1 MTLTAENNRP
11 VPRSAPESVHSVRG
25 RRQLSSY
32 EECELSAL
40 IEGGDRD
47 ARDRLVVANLGL
59 VVTIARQFCG
69 RGLELD
75 DLTGEG
81 NLGLIR
87 AAKEFQPRFG
97 TRFSTYAAYWIKQ
110 SIRQA
115 LINTTATIRLPS
127 HMFGLLT
134 KWRRAEQTLFR
145 QAGRGPS
152 FEEIASYLQLSEVHK
167 SLVAHAQQAGQLRLE
182 ANCGGD
188 SRNWLASDLG
198 NRHAAGEDM
207 VEFDD
212 EWLVTLQRMKRL
224 EARELEV
231 LTLRYGLEGEVLTFR
246 EIGLQLGITREW
258 VRKLELHALHKLG
271 DNRSDRAF
279 NWQDGSLS
287 QLRRRGGNAAPAK
300 AKSVKSSPR
309 KGNSGDLTLSRRKPV

>member
-11 VPRSAPESVHSVRG
+11 VPDSVPESVDGLPG
-25 RRQLSSY
+25 RRRLSSY

-47 ARDRLVVANLGL
+47 ARDRLVEANLGL

-87 AAKEFQPRFG
+87 AAKDFQPRFG

-115 LINTTATIRLPS
+115 LINTTAMIRLPS
-127 HMFGLLT
+127 HMTGLLT
-134 KWRRAEQTLFR
+134 KWRRAEETLFR
-145 QAGRGPS
+145 EAGRVPT
-152 FEEIASYLQLSEVHK
+152 FDEIASYLQLREVRT
-167 SLVAHAQQAGQLRLE
+167 SLVAHAQQAGQLSFE
-182 ANCGGD
+182 GNCGGD
-188 SRNWLASDLG
+188 SRNWLAYNVR
-198 NRHAAGEDM
+198 NRQATSEDS
-207 VEFDD
+207 VETEE
-212 EWLVTLQRMKRL
+212 EWLITLRRMERL
-224 EARELEV
+224 DARERMILA
-231 LTLRYGLEGEVLTFR
+231 LRYGLEGEVLNFR
-246 EIGLQLGITREW
+246 EIGLRLGITREW

-279 NWQDGSLS
+279 NWQDGSRS
-287 QLRRRGGNAAPAK
+287 QPRRRVGNAAPAK
-300 AKSVKSSPR
+300 AIPVKSPPR
-309 KGNSGDLTLSRRKPV
+309 KGNSGHLTRSRREPV

>member
-1 MTLTAENNRP
+1 MTLTAENSRP
-11 VPRSAPESVHSVRG
+11 VPDSAPESVHGLPG
-25 RRQLSSY
+25 RRRLSSY

-47 ARDRLVVANLGL
+47 ARDRLVEANLGL

-97 TRFSTYAAYWIKQ
+97 TRRN
-110 SIRQA
+110 RQA
-115 LINTTATIRLPS
+115 TSQDIV
-127 HMFGLLT
+127 
-134 KWRRAEQTLFR
+134 E
-145 QAGRGPS
+145 
-152 FEEIASYLQLSEVHK
+152 FEE
-167 SLVAHAQQAGQLRLE
+167 
-182 ANCGGD
+182 
-188 SRNWLASDLG
+188 
-198 NRHAAGEDM
+198 
-207 VEFDD
+207 
-212 EWLVTLQRMKRL
+212 EWLIVCPRMERL
-224 EARELEV
+224 DARERVILA
-231 LTLRYGLEGEVLTFR
+231 LRYGLEDEFLTFK
-246 EIGLQLGITREW
+246 EIGVRLGITRDW

-309 KGNSGDLTLSRRKPV
+309 KGSSGDLTLSRRKPV